1 MSSITWTRDALL
13 SSVLSLSGQCWR
25 VVESQSRGSTL
36 KLTDTIEEQRTLEN
50 LIEATKPRIPEQ
62 CADLHYLLFTPF
74 RYSPYPQSSRFRRSG
89 FSAGV
94 FYGAESSETAVAE
107 KVFYRLLF
115 FSESPETPW
124 PANPIDHRAFA
135 AEFDTRLAV
144 DLTVPPL
151 DAHRAQWT
159 NPTDYSGCLL
169 FADAARSTGIEA
181 IRYESVR
188 DPLARANLALLS
200 PSVLIP
206 AQRFAEETWIF
217 HFSKS
222 GVRAICENPRKS
234 LAFDATAFRA
244 DPRTAHWRWDRQP

>member
-1 MSSITWTRDALL
+1 MSSIIWTRDELL
-13 SSVLSLSGQCWR
+13 SSALQLSGQCWR

-36 KLTDTIEEQRTLEN
+36 KLTDTIQEQHALER

-62 CADLHYLLFTPF
+62 CVDLHYLLFTPF

-89 FSAGV
+89 FTAGV

-115 FSESPETPW
+115 FSESPGTPW

-144 DLTVPPL
+144 DLTIPPL
-151 DAHRAQWT
+151 DAQRTNWT
-159 NPTDYSGCLL
+159 NRTDYTSCLL
-169 FADAARSTGIEA
+169 FADAAKNAGIEA

-217 HFSKS
+217 HFSRS
-222 GVRAICENPRKS
+222 GVRALCENPHKS
-234 LAFDATAFRA
+234 LAFDATTFAA
-244 DPRTAHWRWDRQP
+244 DPRTADWRWER